1 MLTKGHKIAH
11 VTHSHTDCSDVW
23 ELYFE
28 QMNKYWNTGMKN
40 FFLVNKTNLK
50 IPNKY
55 KKFEY
60 GDSQSYSD
68 RLISCLSSL
77 GEYEYIFFDHEDMFL
92 YGSPDYDEINLY
104 LELLFAKK
112 FDYIR
117 LIKSTNCKFKPIDN
131 LKTLFEI
138 DLNSKWI
145 FSIQPSFW
153 NRLELLNLIKQSKN
167 CNGWELEVKSQKALR
182 KLKIKSA
189 FSHREGNK
197 RGMHHFDN
205 DVYPYIATAIIK
217 GKWNTSEYPS
227 ELMKLFDE
235 YKIDPSI
242 RGNI

>member
-28 QMNKYWNTGMKN
+28 QMNKYWNTGMKK

-145 FSIQPSFW
+145 FFNSTEF
-153 NRLELLNLIKQSKN
+153 LEQIRTFK
-167 CNGWELEVKSQKALR
+167 
-182 KLKIKSA
+182 
-189 FSHREGNK
+189 FNK
-197 RGMHHFDN
+197 
-205 DVYPYIATAIIK
+205 TK
-217 GKWNTSEYPS
+217 
-227 ELMKLFDE
+227 
-235 YKIDPSI
+235 
-242 RGNI
+242 